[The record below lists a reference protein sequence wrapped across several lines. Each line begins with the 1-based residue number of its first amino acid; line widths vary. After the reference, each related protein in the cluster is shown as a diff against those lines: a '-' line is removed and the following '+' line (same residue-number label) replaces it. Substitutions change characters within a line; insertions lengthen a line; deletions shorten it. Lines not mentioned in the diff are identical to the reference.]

1 MNSTIKTTVLFSA
14 MSLLTLS
21 IASAQGFT
29 PITRQLNPGNRGV
42 DVTNLQTFF
51 AANPSVYPEGR
62 VTGYF
67 GGLTK
72 SAVMNY
78 QGQNGLDQVGRVG
91 PATLMSINNRINSGG
106 WVLSDINAPL
116 FYNIGRNMTG
126 NQSNFTFNTNENTTA
141 YVAYSTSP
149 IRIDEGNMD
158 SSGFAIINGII
169 VNSASSL
176 NTTHNVTISGLSA
189 NTMYYYVVVAKDSA
203 GNVSVWGV
211 NNTFTTT
218 Q

>member
-14 MSLLTLS
+14 MSLLTLG
-21 IASAQGFT
+21 IASAQSFT
-29 PITRQLNPGNRGV
+29 PITTQLNLGNRGTN
-42 DVTNLQTFF
+42 VTNLQTFF
-51 AANPSVYPEGR
+51 AANPSVYPEGL

-67 GGLTK
+67 GRLTK
-72 SAVMNY
+72 SAVINY
-78 QGQNGLDQVGRVG
+78 QGQNDLDQVGRVG

-116 FYNIGRNMTG
+116 FYNIGKNITG
-126 NQSNFTFNTNENTTA
+126 NQFKMTFNTNENTTA

-158 SSGFAIINGII
+158 SSGFAVINGMI
-169 VNSASSL
+169 VNSANSL
-176 NTTHNVTISGLSA
+176 NTSHNVTISGLSA
-189 NTMYYYVVVAKDSA
+189 NTMYYYVVVAKDTA
-203 GNVSVWGV
+203 GNISVWGV